1 MVIVTDIVKKYKHEQ
16 VLDHVSFS
24 LETGKTMSIL
34 GKSGCGKTTLLK
46 LLAGMEQANGGQFHV
61 QQTDMF
67 AIPPQK
73 RGVVY
78 LSQEPLLF
86 PHLSVF
92 KNLSFGLE
100 IRKENRQTIK
110 VKAEDMAEKLGLSA
124 HLYKLPYQLS
134 GGQKQRVNFGRALI
148 IDPEVLLLD
157 EPFGSLDSHTRSE
170 MQQLFISVR
179 ASVNLTALFVTH
191 DIKEALLMG
200 DRIASMNAGKLH
212 VFESVSDFVRSPES
226 GVRAELEFWEHI
238 KEHQS

>member
-1 MVIVTDIVKKYKHEQ
+1 MVTVNDIIKKFGHEQ

-24 LETGKTMSIL
+24 LNTGKTMSIL

-46 LLAGMEQANGGQFHV
+46 LLAGMEVADGGQFHV
-61 QQTDMF
+61 RETDMF
-67 AIPPQK
+67 AISPQK

-100 IRKENRQTIK
+100 IRKENRKTIK
-110 VKAEDMAEKLGLSA
+110 EKTEEMADKLGLSL
-124 HLYKLPYQLS
+124 HLDKLPYQLS

-148 IDPEVLLLD
+148 IDPEILLLD

-170 MQQLFISVR
+170 MQQLFTSVR
-179 ASVNLTALFVTH
+179 ESVNLTALFVTH

-200 DRIASMNAGKLH
+200 EQVASMDAGKLH
-212 VFESVSDFVRSPES
+212 VFESIADFVSSPES
-226 GVRAELEFWEHI
+226 GIRAELEFWEHI
-238 KEHQS
+238 KEYQS